1 MNLTQ
6 KPVGIV
12 YGVPGYYPGC
22 YPYNVPCECCSS
34 CTPGMLVNKQDVV
47 GDEGVP
53 TNGHMPYNVFRIVDQ
68 VPYLVD
74 NTDMVYGAKLKVSES
89 IYTRVSKLSDLS
101 CINLAATINMTSDL
115 MTNTVLSGAL
125 CDMISAQY
133 ETLKGKLPVVKQT
146 VHFRLEYTVFDVNGG
161 NVYQSHVDCF
171 VKNSAMHY
179 TDIKDYFV
187 NSYMGV
193 MIGDI
198 PSLTFQGVYTLR
210 LDTISIYLDTIPNDG
225 ELNPYYAYNE
235 ERTKMI
241 PQHETIE
248 SAESTEL
255 IYKTAEIGWTTQFQA
270 NMSTRLQFRFT
281 AFVNDQPWFYNTY
294 PVYQCL
300 SRPIDAVVN
309 ELLTTVESL
318 TQRVDELTAANLAL
332 TERVET
338 LEQKAYDVKPYNRNT
353 QYYKDQLLYA
363 ERGHL
368 YQVVADFISDNTD
381 EKTTAESFQID
392 IDAGKLVSING

>member
-22 YPYNVPCECCSS
+22 YPYNVPCGCCSS

-146 VHFRLEYTVFDVNGG
+146 VRFRLEYTVFDVNGG

>member
-1 MNLTQ
+1 MNLTP
-6 KPVGIV
+6 KPVGMI

-22 YPYNVPCECCSS
+22 YPYNVSCNNCSS
-34 CTPGMLVNKQDVV
+34 CTPGMVGNKQDVV
-47 GDEGVP
+47 GEEGVP

-74 NTDMVYGAKLKVSES
+74 NTDMVYGARLKVSES
-89 IYTRVSKLSDLS
+89 IYTRVSKLADLS

-133 ETLKGKLPVVKQT
+133 KTLKGKLPVVKQT
-146 VHFRLEYTVFDVNGG
+146 VRFRLEYTVFDVNGG

-179 TDIKDYFV
+179 TDIRDYFV

-210 LDTISIYLDTIPNDG
+210 LDTISIYLDTVPNEG
-225 ELNPYYAYNE
+225 ALNPYYAYNE

-248 SAESTEL
+248 AAESTEL

-300 SRPIDAVVN
+300 SRPIDAIVE

-318 TQRVDELTAANLAL
+318 TQRVDELTAANIDL
-332 TERVET
+332 TNRVEV

-353 QYYKDQLLYA
+353 QYYKDQLLYV
-363 ERGHL
+363 ETGNL

-392 IDAGKLVSING
+392 IDAGRLVSING

>member
-47 GDEGVP
+47 GGEGVP
-53 TNGHMPYNVFRIVDQ
+53 TNGHMPYNVFRIVNQ

-74 NTDMVYGAKLKVSES
+74 NTDMVYGATLKVSES
-89 IYTRVSKLSDLS
+89 IHTRVSKLPDLS

-146 VHFRLEYTVFDVNGG
+146 VRFRLEYTVFDVNGG

-235 ERTKMI
+235 ERTKI
-241 PQHETIE
+241 LSQHETIE
-248 SAESTEL
+248 AAEGTEL

-300 SRPIDAVVN
+300 SRPIDAIVN

-332 TERVET
+332 TERVTT
-338 LEQKAYDVKPYNRNT
+338 LEQKAYDVKLYNRNT
-353 QYYKDQLLYA
+353 QYYKDQLLYV

>member
-1 MNLTQ
+1 MNLTN
-6 KPVGIV
+6 KPVGVI
-12 YGVPGYYPGC
+12 YGVPGYYPSC
-22 YPYNVPCECCSS
+22 YPYAVGCGQCGS
-34 CTPGMLVNKQDVV
+34 CTPGSLVNKQDVV
-47 GDEGVP
+47 GTEGVP
-53 TNGHMPYNVFRIVDQ
+53 VNGKMPYNTFRIIDQ
-68 VPYLVD
+68 KPYLID
-74 NTDMVYGAKLKVSES
+74 NTDMVYGAELKVSES
-89 IYTRVSKLSDLS
+89 IYTRVSRTQDIS
-101 CINLAATINMTSDL
+101 CINLAATVNMTHDYIS
-115 MTNTVLSGAL
+115 NTLWVGNL

-133 ETLKGKLPVVKQT
+133 KTLKGKLPVAKQT
-146 VHFRLEYTVFDVNGG
+146 VRFRLEYTVFDVNGG
-161 NVYQSHVDCF
+161 NVYQSHIDCF

-210 LDTISIYLDTIPNDG
+210 LDTISIYLDTVANDG

-248 SAESTEL
+248 AAEGTEL

-300 SRPIDAVVN
+300 SRPIDAIVN

-332 TERVET
+332 TERVTT
-338 LEQKAYDVKPYNRNT
+338 LEQKAYDIKPYNRNT
-353 QYYKDQLLYA
+353 QYYKDQLLYV
-363 ERGHL
+363 ERGNL